1 MVQYTNYPN
10 FGSVDPSF
18 IAQHGYRA
26 ALGQAALES
35 EQNDIAR
42 QEYLLERGL
51 RAPAILGAQH
61 VLGGGT
67 YTDAEGNPLTQQQY
81 DALTDEQ
88 KAATTFTSQFQP
100 FVDQLG
106 QSAVQAGR
114 IGTQYAQNV
123 PFYHET
129 GLAGLGRYQ
138 QLAGYQPISV
148 TGPDGQPISFEAY
161 KNLPDAQKANYTVSG
176 GGYDDQG
183 VYNREKALADQYA
196 KDYGEGAYQLAAK
209 DINRQAD
216 QASRNL
222 ARDQGRF
229 GALSSQKARADAY
242 GDQAR
247 TDALLQAAER
257 AKQVGYDRA
266 QTDYQQRL
274 GLAGNFQTLGATGLS
289 QAQQG
294 TQLSTAGAQ
303 TGIQAPFQPFNQYSA
318 AIGQAPTVTQPNY
331 GSVTDPYTTGL
342 GLGLQAWGQQ

>member
-1 MVQYTNYPN
+1 MVQYTNYPS
-10 FGSVDPSF
+10 FGSVNPNF

-51 RAPAILGAQH
+51 RAPAIIGAQH

-67 YTDAEGNPLTQQQY
+67 YTDAQGNQLTQQQY

-100 FVDQLG
+100 FVDQYG
-106 QSAVQAGR
+106 QAAVQAGR
-114 IGTQYAQNV
+114 IGAHYAQNA
-123 PFYHET
+123 PLYHET
-129 GLAGLGRYQ
+129 GVAGLGRCQ
-138 QLAGYQPISV
+138 QLAGYSPISV
-148 TGPDGQPISFEAY
+148 TGPDGQPVSFEAY
-161 KNLPDAQKANYTVSG
+161 QQAADKTGYNVSG
-176 GGYDDQG
+176 GTYDDQG
-183 VYNREKALADQYA
+183 VYDREKALADQYT
-196 KDYGEGAYQLAAK
+196 KDYGQGAYDLAAK

-216 QASRNL
+216 VKNRNL
-222 ARDQGRF
+222 ARQQGRF
-229 GALSSQKARADAY
+229 GALSSQKARGQAY
-242 GDQAR
+242 IDQAR
-247 TDALLQAAER
+247 TDALLQAGER
-257 AKQVGYDRA
+257 AQQVGYDRA
-266 QTDYQQRL
+266 QQDYNQRL
-274 GLAGNFQTLGATGLS
+274 GLAGSFQTLGATGLS

-318 AIGQAPTVTQPNY
+318 AIGNAPTVTQPSY

-342 GLGLQAWGQQ
+342 GLGLQAWGQK